1 MTRRLARAAMVVL
14 CFALATRAAAQSF
27 VTFESGQVRPLALSP
42 DHSRLFA
49 VNTPDNRL
57 EIFDVGGS
65 GGLVHSASVLVGL
78 EPVAVAARTNTEV
91 WVVNHLSDSVS
102 VVDVG
107 TSPPRVIRTLLVGD
121 EPRDIVFAGTNG
133 NRAFITTAHRGQNSG
148 VPPTDLTTEGLGRA
162 DVWVFDATNLGNTLG
177 GTPLTKLTFFGDTP
191 RALAA
196 SPSGNRVYAAVFHSG
211 NRTATINEAGVC
223 DDASGSPN
231 NTVAPACTI
240 NGASLPGGTP
250 NPDSNV
256 EGVKGPEVGLIV
268 KFNPA
273 DNHWEDRL
281 GRAWD
286 PVIKFTLP
294 DQDVFVIDA
303 SATTP
308 GPPTT
313 GVQNFAGVGTILFN
327 MITNPVSGKIYVTN
341 TEARNE
347 VRFEG
352 PGTIASQ
359 MPPMTTGGAPFTVRG
374 HLHEARVTVLDPNSG
389 SVNARHL
396 NKHLD
401 TVQAPAT
408 YPQPGLAA
416 KADSLATPLGMAIT
430 SDGTTL
436 YVAAFGTAAVGVF
449 NTAQLEANT
458 FTPSVMNHIPV
469 SGGGPSGLIL
479 NEAQGKLYVFTRF
492 DNSVSVVDTTT
503 NTEVAHL
510 PVFNPEPAS
519 VVAGRPFL
527 YDALATSSNG
537 EASCSSCHVFGDFD
551 SLAWDLGNPDAD
563 QIPDNNTFEFNANC
577 PVNFHPIKG
586 PMTTQTLRGM
596 ANDGPMH
603 WRGDRSGANNPG
615 GSADDENAAFNRFI
629 VAFDGL
635 VGRGSPDAPVSS
647 TDMQKFADFILQVM
661 MPPNPVRALDN
672 SLNTDQA
679 AGRTIFTNTN
689 RLSDT
694 IRFCGGCHTLDPAN
708 GHFGTQG
715 RMSFEGE
722 VQCFKI
728 PQLRNMYQK
737 VGMFGMAANSLI
749 KASPNTQG
757 PNEFGPQGPQVR
769 GFGFIHD
776 GSVDRLF
783 HFHRAQVFDLSE
795 TEAQQMEQFMMA
807 FDTNLAP
814 IVGQQVTLTSA
825 NSSVV
830 GPRIDVMI
838 ARAALNECDV
848 VVKGNLAGV
857 QRGWV
862 RQANGT
868 FKSDRAADATLTDA
882 QLRAQAATAGQER
895 TYTCVPFGSGTRIGI
910 NRDLDACLDFDD
922 GAPADPTT
930 CSGATTTTTTTTIP
944 TTTTTTISGT
954 TTTTTTTIAG
964 TTTVPTTTTTSST
977 STTTHTTTTSTT
989 TTTVVGPTTTTTTG
1003 TTTTTAGST
1012 SSTTS
1017 TTSHVTTTTTS
1028 TITTTT
1034 NTSTT
1039 TTATTSTSTST
1050 TTTIPLMTIST
1061 GGLSLRDD
1069 STPPVNPAARRVRFK
1084 SSTKLDPPNQR
1095 VIPPARGGSGDP
1107 TVAGGT
1113 LQVYN
1118 AAGSGELV
1126 TVALSSGSWSAL
1138 GSVTNPQGYRF
1149 KTTAP
1154 SAPIQSV
1161 QVKRD
1166 RIKVSGGGATWGY
1179 TLNEPS
1185 QGIVAVRL
1193 MLGTGITWCAETGRP
1208 PNSPKVDVVD
1218 RYSAGHTPAP
1228 ATCPAV
1234 P

>member
-1 MTRRLARAAMVVL
+1 MTRHRARAVVMVACL
-14 CFALATRAAAQSF
+14 ALATRAAAQSF

-42 DHSRLFA
+42 DRTHLFA

-57 EIFDVGGS
+57 EIFSVGGS
-65 GGLVHSASVLVGL
+65 GDLVHSGSVPVGL

-102 VVDVG
+102 IVDV
-107 TSPPRVIRTLLVGD
+107 SSNPPRVTRTLLVGD
-121 EPRDIVFAGTNG
+121 EPRDIVFAGTSG

-148 VPPTDLTTEGLGRA
+148 VPPSDLTTAGLGRA

-231 NTVAPACTI
+231 NTVAPACTV
-240 NGASLPGGTP
+240 NGTTLPGGTP
-250 NPDSNV
+250 NPDTNV
-256 EGVKGPEVGLIV
+256 QGVKGPEVGLV
-268 KFNPA
+268 VRFNPA

-294 DQDVFVIDA
+294 DLDVFVIDA
-303 SATTP
+303 SAATP

-327 MITNPVSGKIYVTN
+327 MVTNPVSGKIYVTN
-341 TEARNE
+341 TDARNE

-352 PGTIASQ
+352 PGTIAST

-401 TVQAPAT
+401 TAAS

-416 KADSLATPLGMAIT
+416 KADSLATPLGMAVT

-449 NTAQLEANT
+449 DTAQLEANT

-469 SGGGPSGLIL
+469 SGGGPSGLVL
-479 NEAQGKLYVFTRF
+479 NEAQGKLYVFNRF
-492 DNSVSVVDTTT
+492 DNSVSVIDTTV
-503 NTEVAHL
+503 NAEVDHL

-519 VVAGRPFL
+519 VVAGRPML

-537 EASCSSCHVFGDFD
+537 EASCSSCHIFGDFD
-551 SLAWDLGNPDAD
+551 SLAWDLGNPDDVQLA
-563 QIPDNNTFEFNANC
+563 DNNTFEFNLNC
-577 PVNFHPIKG
+577 PANFHPIKG

-615 GSADDENAAFNRFI
+615 GNSLDENAAFNRFLP
-629 VAFDGL
+629 AFDSL
-635 VGRGSPDAPVSS
+635 IGRGSPDAPVSA

-672 SLNTDQA
+672 SLNSDQA
-679 AGRTIFTNTN
+679 NGRAIFTNTN

-694 IRFCGGCHTLDPAN
+694 VRFCGGCHTLDPAN
-708 GHFGTQG
+708 DHFGTQG

-737 VGMFGMAANSLI
+737 VGMFGMAANSQI

-757 PNEFGPQGPQVR
+757 ANEFGNQGPQIR

-783 HFHRAQVFDLSE
+783 HFHRAQVFDLTE
-795 TEAQQMEQFMMA
+795 TESQQMEQFMMA
-807 FDTNLAP
+807 FDTDLAP
-814 IVGQQVTLTSA
+814 IVGQQITLTSA
-825 NSSVV
+825 NSGVV
-830 GPRIDVMI
+830 GPRIDLMI

-848 VVKGNLAGV
+848 VVKGNLGGV

-862 RQANGT
+862 RQANGA

-910 NRDLDACLDFDD
+910 DRDLDGCLDFDD
-922 GAPADPTT
+922 GAPTDPTT
-930 CSGATTTTTTTTIP
+930 CSGATTTTTTTSTTS
-944 TTTTTTISGT
+944 TTTG
-954 TTTTTTTIAG
+954 TTTTTTTIA
-964 TTTVPTTTTTSST
+964 TTT
-977 STTTHTTTTSTT
+977 TTTHTTTT
-989 TTTVVGPTTTTTTG
+989 
-1003 TTTTTAGST
+1003 TTAPS
-1012 SSTTS
+1012 
-1017 TTSHVTTTTTS
+1017 TTTTTS
-1028 TITTTT
+1028 TVPTTTT
-1034 NTSTT
+1034 STTHTTTTTTSTT
-1039 TTATTSTSTST
+1039 TSTSTTTTSTSTST
-1050 TTTIPLMTIST
+1050 TTTTIPVFLIST
-1061 GGLSLRDD
+1061 ASLSLRDH
-1069 STPPVNPAARRVRFK
+1069 STPPPNPAARRIRFR
-1084 SSTKLDPPNQR
+1084 SSTKTDPPPNR
-1095 VIPPARGGSGDP
+1095 IIAPARASAGDP
-1107 TVAGGT
+1107 TQSGAT

-1126 TVALSSGSWSAL
+1126 TVTLPASGWKTV
-1138 GSVTNPQGYRF
+1138 GSITSLQAGYRF
-1149 KTTAP
+1149 RSSDAASP
-1154 SAPIQSV
+1154 V
-1161 QVKRD
+1161 QMVLVKRD
-1166 RIKVSGGGATWGY
+1166 RIKVNGGGATWGY
-1179 TLNEPS
+1179 TLNQAS
-1185 QGIVAVRL
+1185 QGIVALRL
-1193 MLGTGITWCAETGRP
+1193 TLGAAPAWCTEVGRP
-1208 PNSPKVDVVD
+1208 PYPPRVDAVD
-1218 RYSAGHTPAP
+1218 HFSASHTPTP
-1228 ATCPAV
+1228 AACPAL